1 MNRGA
6 IARAALLVTAFTLI
20 SRVLGFLRE
29 AYLAGHFGTSAATD
43 AFATSMMLVNS
54 VAAVLAYTMVSV
66 IIPAIERERHDQDEQ
81 SSWRLVWTVGTWVT
95 IGLVAV
101 AGVVGLWPGLVVA
114 PFGFDPVRADL
125 LRELVQ
131 IMAPALALQGITG
144 LLTAVLQAQRKFL
157 GPAVVGIAFNLG
169 IIVALAIFGGI
180 RAAAW
185 GVVAG
190 AVAQVLFQL
199 PQLVG
204 AMRELGVGRPQ
215 LSHPRLGA
223 VLASAGPVSLASVL
237 QQINSFSDKYFA
249 APLGAGQVSA
259 LNFAHAA
266 GSLPRT
272 TFLMPLL
279 APLFPVIAR
288 MAAER
293 RHNDTAAAFHRTAGV
308 LALVSLPLGAFM
320 FMYADEVA
328 KLMFGRGRCDSVCVV
343 NIADP
348 LRYLAIATWA
358 SFLGYLLNRAI
369 NAMNAS
375 RDIFTSTAISV
386 VVVIGLDIVLVGP
399 MGISGLALASTLGV
413 FTSLIISLVQFK
425 RILPQAGLRPLAVQ
439 QGRMLLAIALA
450 CGAAWLSNGIAPTAD
465 RPWRELLIPLA
476 AKTLIGGAVFVIAMR
491 VLAPAVLR
499 EGGAAVRGLVKRRS
513 SEAA

>member
-328 KLMFGRGRCDSVCVV
+328 KLMFGRGRCDSVCVG

-450 CGAAWLSNGIAPTAD
+450 CGAAWLSNGFAPTAD

-476 AKTLIGGAVFVIAMR
+476 VKTLIGGAVFVIAMR

>member
-328 KLMFGRGRCDSVCVV
+328 KLMFGRGRCDSVCVG

-450 CGAAWLSNGIAPTAD
+450 CGAAWLSNRFAPTAG

-476 AKTLIGGAVFVIAMR
+476 VKTLIGGAVFVIAMR
-491 VLAPAVLR
+491 ALAPAVLR

>member
-450 CGAAWLSNGIAPTAD
+450 CGAAWLSNGFAPTAG

-476 AKTLIGGAVFVIAMR
+476 VKTLIGGAVFVIAMR
-491 VLAPAVLR
+491 ALAPAVLR

>member
-20 SRVLGFLRE
+20 SRALGFLRE

-54 VAAVLAYTMVSV
+54 VAAILAYTMVSV
-66 IIPAIERERHDQDEQ
+66 IIPAIERERADHDEH
-81 SSWRLVWTVGTWVT
+81 SSWRLVWTVGAWVT
-95 IGLVAV
+95 IGLVAI
-101 AGVVGLWPGLVVA
+101 AAVVGLWPDLVVE
-114 PFGFDPVRADL
+114 PFRFDPVRASL

-169 IIVALAIFGGI
+169 IIAALAMFGTI

-199 PQLVG
+199 PQLIG
-204 AMRELGVGRPQ
+204 AMREVGVWRPQ
-215 LSHPRLGA
+215 LTHPRLGA
-223 VLASAGPVSLASVL
+223 VLASAGPISLASVL

-249 APLGAGQVSA
+249 APLAKGQVSA

-293 RHNDTAAAFHRTAGV
+293 RHKDTAAAFHRAAGV
-308 LALVSLPLGAFM
+308 LALVSFPLGAFM
-320 FMYADEVA
+320 FLYADEVA
-328 KLMFGRGRCDSVCVV
+328 QLMFGRGLCDTTCVS
-343 NIADP
+343 NIAAP
-348 LRYLAIATWA
+348 LRYLALATWA

-413 FTSLIISLVQFK
+413 FTSLIISLVQLR
-425 RILPQAGLRPLAVQ
+425 RILPQAGLRPLAIQ
-439 QGRMLLAIALA
+439 QTRMFVAIALA
-450 CGAAWLSNGIAPTAD
+450 CGAAWLSSSFAPTAG
-465 RPWRELLIPLA
+465 RPWREMVLPLA
-476 AKTLIGGAVFVIAMR
+476 VKTLIGGIVFAAALR

-499 EGGAAVRGLVKRRS
+499 EGVATVTGLVKRRS
-513 SEAA
+513 NDAA